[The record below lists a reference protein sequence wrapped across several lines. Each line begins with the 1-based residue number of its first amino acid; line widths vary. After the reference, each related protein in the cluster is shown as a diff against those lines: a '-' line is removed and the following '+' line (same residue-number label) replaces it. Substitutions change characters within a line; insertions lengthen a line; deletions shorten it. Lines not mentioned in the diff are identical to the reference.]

1 MRARRDLLLLAVI
14 AAALLSAPLH
24 AAEDPAGLWIGTTEV
39 PDQGTDQVRLVITRI
54 DGGYGGLMTDS
65 LRVVAGDALRDVQ
78 FADGV
83 LTFGF
88 SLTDGTAMTMKLK
101 VTGDKMAG
109 EWHHPEGDAGAI
121 TLERKKG

>member
-1 MRARRDLLLLAVI
+1 MRARHGLLLLVVI
-14 AAALLSAPLH
+14 AAALLSAPLR

-39 PDQGTDQVRLVITRI
+39 PNQGTDQVRLAIARI

-65 LRVVAGDALRDVQ
+65 LGLVSGESLRDVQ

-88 SLTDGTAMTMKLK
+88 SLTEGAQMTMKLK

-109 EWHHPEGDAGAI
+109 EWHHPEGDAGAV
-121 TLERKKG
+121 TFERKKA

>member
-1 MRARRDLLLLAVI
+1 MKSLHVLLLVAVI
-14 AAALLSAPLH
+14 AAAWLAAPLR

-39 PDQGTDQVRLVITRI
+39 PDQGTDQVRLAITRI

-88 SLTDGTAMTMKLK
+88 SLTDGTAMTMTLK
-101 VTGDKMAG
+101 VTGEKMAG

-121 TLERKKG
+121 VFERKKP